1 MAKVEID
8 ILENS
13 LDSSGDNDH
22 ILGLVGGEA
31 YESTD
36 CGRSSQIIAQPILD
50 GTEDENSTYC
60 FKDITGTVAY
70 KLVQIPEE
78 ESSTRMST
86 HSPTNGLPSGEFYV
100 ISNPVQVYGTTAP
113 QKKVIRRSPQIEK
126 TITKKRDDKRRA
138 THNEVERR
146 RRDKINTWIGKLA
159 ALIPHSG
166 LPDSASKGGILA
178 KACDHI
184 TELTE
189 KQKKLEKLE
198 VDNDKLVLEILR
210 LNKELTELRNENTSM
225 RLQLADNCI
234 VTSHRPKGQR
244 S

>member
-8 ILENS
+8 MLENS

-22 ILGLVGGEA
+22 ILGLVDGGA
-31 YESTD
+31 YERTD
-36 CGRSSQIIAQPILD
+36 CGRSQIIAEPILD
-50 GTEDENSTYC
+50 GTEEENSTYC
-60 FKDITGTVAY
+60 FKDISGAVAY

-78 ESSTRMST
+78 ESSTKMAT
-86 HSPTNGLPSGEFYV
+86 HSPTHGLSSGEFYV
-100 ISNPVQVYGTTAP
+100 ISNPVQVFGTTAP
-113 QKKVIRRSPQIEK
+113 QKKVIRRPPQIEK

-146 RRDKINTWIGKLA
+146 RRDKINSWIGKLA